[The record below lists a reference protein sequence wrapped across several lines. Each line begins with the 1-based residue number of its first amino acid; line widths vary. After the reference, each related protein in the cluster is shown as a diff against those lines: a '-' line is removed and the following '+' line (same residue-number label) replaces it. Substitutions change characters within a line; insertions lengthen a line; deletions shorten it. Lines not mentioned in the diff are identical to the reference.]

1 MYKVCCV
8 LCITGR
14 FNNSNSKI
22 ENILTWFELWKNW
35 RIMKKMRSKI
45 LLDCTVYSLLKGQYD
60 EKSMAFYY
68 IRCCQSSIKKRSF
81 FQIVVVNI
89 KSDSQKWAD
98 RMCTYFGM
106 RSAIPD
112 VPPTVDI
119 GRERDFLVLQIISRH
134 SQLILVCGLWVER
147 VQFCLRMETCTTH

>member
-1 MYKVCCV
+1 MY
-8 LCITGR
+8 
-14 FNNSNSKI
+14 
-22 ENILTWFELWKNW
+22 
-35 RIMKKMRSKI
+35 
-45 LLDCTVYSLLKGQYD
+45 CTVLLGLQNFLTVYSPRFPAARHAPRFCQLKSKEDSARQNIGLYSLLKRQYD

-134 SQLILVCGLWVER
+134 SQLILVCGL
-147 VQFCLRMETCTTH
+147 